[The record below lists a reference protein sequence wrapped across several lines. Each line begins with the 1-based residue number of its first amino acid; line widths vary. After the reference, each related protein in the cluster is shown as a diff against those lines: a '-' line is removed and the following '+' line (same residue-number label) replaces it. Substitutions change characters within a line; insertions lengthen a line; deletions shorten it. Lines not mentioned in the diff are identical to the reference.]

1 MLALVPAAPPLAR
14 AAASHFRKIDGHG
27 FFHRR
32 VMATLPLPSSPPQY
46 LSTPIWILRLGGVG
60 TAEVPTP
67 GKSAMRP
74 VCGHGAV
81 RLHGGGDRRNGGSIG
96 SLASPPGRNAR
107 RQFCKVGSRAQ
118 AAWAARVMTPS
129 RRAASGAMPGRSR
142 LRHHQRAHGAGSS
155 TSPPGCNRARKS
167 RDPEFSWHAPNGRR
181 DRLAE
186 PVTMV
191 PACTLRKFWVARV
204 SCLKNFRLRLVLQLL
219 TWCGGPRNDTY
230 KNIPEVSA
238 TQSLALFG
246 PAGDCVANIEKLH
259 KYP

>member
-1 MLALVPAAPPLAR
+1 MNAARRPRARAPAPAAPPLAR

-27 FFHRR
+27 FFHWR
-32 VMATLPLPSSPPQY
+32 VRATSAPL

-74 VCGHGAV
+74 VCGNGAV
-81 RLHGGGDRRNGGSIG
+81 RLHGSGDRRNGGGIG

-142 LRHHQRAHGAGSS
+142 LRHHQRAHGAGSL
-155 TSPPGCNRARKS
+155 TSPPGGNRARKS

-186 PVTMV
+186 PATMV
-191 PACTLRKFWVARV
+191 
-204 SCLKNFRLRLVLQLL
+204 
-219 TWCGGPRNDTY
+219 
-230 KNIPEVSA
+230 
-238 TQSLALFG
+238 
-246 PAGDCVANIEKLH
+246 
-259 KYP
+259 

>member
-1 MLALVPAAPPLAR
+1 MNAARRPRALAPAPAAPPLAR

-27 FFHRR
+27 FFHWR

-142 LRHHQRAHGAGSS
+142 LRHHQRAHGVGSS
-155 TSPPGCNRARKS
+155 TSPPGCNRARKY
-167 RDPEFSWHAPNGRR
+167 RDPEFSWRTTNGRR

-186 PVTMV
+186 PVTVV
-191 PACTLRKFWVARV
+191 PAASLRKFWVARV
-204 SCLKNFRLRLVLQLL
+204 SCLKIF
-219 TWCGGPRNDTY
+219 
-230 KNIPEVSA
+230 
-238 TQSLALFG
+238 AL
-246 PAGDCVANIEKLH
+246 DLYCSS
-259 KYP
+259 

>member
-1 MLALVPAAPPLAR
+1 MQLGCRACSLWPAAFPLAR
-14 AAASHFRKIDGHG
+14 GRLAFSKDRRARLFSPARDGNTS
-27 FFHRR
+27 
-32 VMATLPLPSSPPQY
+32 APL

-81 RLHGGGDRRNGGSIG
+81 QLHGGGDRRNGGSIG

-186 PVTMV
+186 P
-191 PACTLRKFWVARV
+191 
-204 SCLKNFRLRLVLQLL
+204 
-219 TWCGGPRNDTY
+219 
-230 KNIPEVSA
+230 A
-238 TQSLALFG
+238 TT
-246 PAGDCVANIEKLH
+246 V
-259 KYP
+259 

>member
-1 MLALVPAAPPLAR
+1 MNAARRPRVLAPVPAASPLAR

-81 RLHGGGDRRNGGSIG
+81 RLHGGGDRRNGGGIG

-191 PACTLRKFWVARV
+191 PACPL
-204 SCLKNFRLRLVLQLL
+204 
-219 TWCGGPRNDTY
+219 
-230 KNIPEVSA
+230 
-238 TQSLALFG
+238 
-246 PAGDCVANIEKLH
+246 
-259 KYP
+259 